1 MGERIIL
8 RDDASVDTGGFNG
21 GMDTILLPL
30 LQSAGAVAL
39 AVVAF
44 SLAFTWTALRAPLDR
59 LRTERA
65 RLLGY
70 LGLGVVLVLAAAVVY
85 LVPGQLLRD
94 TVGLTLAFPLAAVW
108 LIAAAALVITG
119 MVQTGAARAV
129 SSAFAIVSAAGVAAG
144 IVSALC
150 AQHGVADRI
159 TPTGAFLLVIGGIV
173 AVVVWSGREAPED
186 ARRAPRIHRPA
197 AR

>member
-1 MGERIIL
+1 MRIIL
-8 RDDASVDTGGFNG
+8 RDDAPATSRRFNG

-59 LRTERA
+59 LGTERS
-65 RLLGY
+65 RLLAY
-70 LGLGVVLVLAAAVVY
+70 LGLGVVLMLAAAVVY
-85 LVPGQLLRD
+85 LVPGLLLRD
-94 TVGLTLAFPLAAVW
+94 TIGLALAFPLAAVW
-108 LIAAAALVITG
+108 LIAAAALIVTG
-119 MVQTGAARAV
+119 LVQTGAPRAV
-129 SSAFAIVSAAGVAAG
+129 SYAFAVVSFAGAAAG

-150 AQHGVADRI
+150 AQHGLADRI
-159 TPTGAFLLVIGGIV
+159 TPTGAFLLVIGGIT
-173 AVVVWSGREAPED
+173 AVVVWSGREDD
-186 ARRAPRIHRPA
+186 AASRAREPRIGQPA

>member
-1 MGERIIL
+1 MTRAPPACG
-8 RDDASVDTGGFNG
+8 SNG
-21 GMDTILLPL
+21 RMDTILLPL

-44 SLAFTWTALRAPLDR
+44 SLAFTWTAVRGPLDR
-59 LRTERA
+59 VRTERA

-70 LGLGVVLVLAAAVVY
+70 LGLGTVLVLAASVVY
-85 LVPGQLLRD
+85 LVPGLLLRD
-94 TVGLTLAFPLAAVW
+94 TVGLALAFPLAAVW
-108 LIAAAALVITG
+108 LIAAVALLVTG

-129 SSAFAIVSAAGVAAG
+129 SSAFAVVSVAGIAAG
-144 IVSALC
+144 IVSAHC

-159 TPTGAFLLVIGGIV
+159 TPTGAFLLVVGGIV
-173 AVVVWSGREAPED
+173 AIVAWSGRETPDD
-186 ARRAPRIHRPA
+186 AGRTPHIRRPA

>member
-1 MGERIIL
+1 
-8 RDDASVDTGGFNG
+8 
-21 GMDTILLPL
+21 MDTILLPL

-59 LRTERA
+59 LSSERS

-70 LGLGVVLVLAAAVVY
+70 LGLGAVLALAASVVY
-85 LVPGQLLRD
+85 LVPGLLLRD
-94 TVGLTLAFPLAAVW
+94 TIGLALAFPVAAVW
-108 LIAAAALVITG
+108 LIAAAALLVTG
-119 MVQTGAARAV
+119 LVQTGVARAV
-129 SSAFAIVSAAGVAAG
+129 SSAFAIVSFAGAAAG

-150 AQHGVADRI
+150 TLHGLADRI
-159 TPTGAFLLVIGGIV
+159 TPTGAFLLVIGGIT
-173 AVVVWSGREAPED
+173 AVVVWSGREDD
-186 ARRAPRIHRPA
+186 ATSRRTRDPGFGRPA